1 MKNIGKEGIEILATS
16 NDELFALNE
25 SLQREISLRKQLE
38 KKCERLALALQAKNA
53 ELEKFIYTISHDLK
67 SPLLTIAGFTDF
79 IETDATAGDMERVR
93 SDAQHVQN
101 AVNKI
106 NNLLEKL
113 LYLSR
118 IGRVD
123 NVPEEVSMETLVREA
138 VGKVSEPIAKAG
150 IRVEIHT
157 DMPVVFV
164 DKKRYLQVMY
174 TLIDNAVRYMGS
186 RLEPHIEIG
195 TRKDG
200 EETICYV
207 RDNGIGIELCNRD
220 TIFNFCEMR
229 NDKTGCS
236 SMGLAIAKR
245 IIELHGGRIWV
256 ESGGKGQGCTFCF
269 TVQPHSNR
277 QVMK

>member
-1 MKNIGKEGIEILATS
+1 MTLS
-16 NDELFALNE
+16 NDELSAVNE
-25 SLQREISLRKQLE
+25 NLQREIALRKQLE
-38 KKCERLALALQAKNA
+38 KECERLTLALQAKNA
-53 ELEKFIYTISHDLK
+53 ELEKCIYTISHDLK

-79 IETDATAGDMERVR
+79 METDAASGNLERVR
-93 SDAQHVQN
+93 SDAQHVKN
-101 AVNKI
+101 GVDKI

-123 NVPEEVSMETLVREA
+123 NVPEAVSMEALAREA
-138 VGKVSEPIAKAG
+138 VVQVSGLITKAG
-150 IRVEIHT
+150 IRVEIHAG
-157 DMPVVFV
+157 MPVVFV
-164 DKKRYLQVMY
+164 DKKRYFQVMH

-186 RLEPHIEIG
+186 QPEPHVETGARI
-195 TRKDG
+195 DG

-207 RDNGIGIELCNRD
+207 RDNGIGIEPCNHNK
-220 TIFNFCEMR
+220 IFNFCEMR
-229 NDKTGCS
+229 NDKASCS

-256 ESGGKGQGCTFCF
+256 ESEGERQGCTFCF